1 MIFWKYLGETSG
13 ESAASES
20 SGEGDIG
27 LGLAIGHHCV
37 KRMAELAGGVR
48 EREREYKTT
57 SVFCC
62 VREMRETIGLFI
74 ERERERERVRVVWGN
89 GDLSLSLC
97 LCCSLFSSFF
107 IFLLRQLLFS
117 SPLV

>member
-13 ESAASES
+13 ENAASEI

-48 EREREYKTT
+48 ERERERENTKRL
-57 SVFCC
+57 VF
-62 VREMRETIGLFI
+62 F
-74 ERERERERVRVVWGN
+74 VV
-89 GDLSLSLC
+89 
-97 LCCSLFSSFF
+97 
-107 IFLLRQLLFS
+107 
-117 SPLV
+117 

>member
-13 ESAASES
+13 ESAASEG

-48 EREREYKTT
+48 ERERERKQ
-57 SVFCC
+57 
-62 VREMRETIGLFI
+62 
-74 ERERERERVRVVWGN
+74 N
-89 GDLSLSLC
+89 D
-97 LCCSLFSSFF
+97 
-107 IFLLRQLLFS
+107 
-117 SPLV
+117 